1 MDAFENDRGAVEHLR
16 SADPDLLITD
26 IFMPEME
33 GIETIQ
39 RVRALK
45 PHLPIIAI
53 SGFMFG
59 SADYLE
65 IAEKFGAIATLKKPF
80 RPAELLELVSRLL
93 AERALLSEAQGSPI
107 RSAAMKAD
115 CGMST
120 LPNCRIRFLPSFC
133 LSSSLRLRVMSPP

>member
-1 MDAFENDRGAVEHLR
+1 MAKIVLIEDDPALLRVTRRGLTARGHAVVTFENGRGAIDHLQHE
-16 SADPDLLITD
+16 DPDLLITD

-45 PHLPIIAI
+45 PDLPIIAI

-59 SADYLE
+59 SEDYLE

-93 AERALLSEAQGSPI
+93 SE
-107 RSAAMKAD
+107 
-115 CGMST
+115 
-120 LPNCRIRFLPSFC
+120 
-133 LSSSLRLRVMSPP
+133 LRC

>member
-1 MDAFENDRGAVEHLR
+1 MAEIVLIEDDPAVQRVIRRALAVGGHTVDAFENGRGAIDHLR

-45 PHLPIIAI
+45 PHLTIIAI

-93 AERALLSEAQGSPI
+93 SEQ
-107 RSAAMKAD
+107 R
-115 CGMST
+115 C
-120 LPNCRIRFLPSFC
+120 
-133 LSSSLRLRVMSPP
+133 